1 MKPLQGR
8 RILVTRRREQ
18 ARSLVE
24 ALSAEGATVLE
35 VPLIAREPPDDPA
48 PLDAALGRLESYDW
62 LAFTSA
68 NAVEAVAE
76 RLARLGMTLPLEVR
90 LASVGPATAAAI
102 AARFHGRG
110 ADLQPDLEYR
120 AEGLV
125 DAFRDQELSGRRVL
139 LPVSNRAR
147 DTLVAGLR
155 AQRAE
160 VHAVIAYRTVS
171 PPGSEE
177 RLAQALAEGI
187 DLVTL
192 TSPSAVEAF
201 EASAGSR
208 ARGAPA
214 AVIGP
219 VTAEAARAAGLDV
232 LVVAEPS
239 TVEGLLASLARFFAS
254 GSQRG

>member
-18 ARSLVE
+18 ARSLVD

-62 LAFTSA
+62 LVFTSA

-76 RLARLGMTLPLEVR
+76 RLARLGVTLPVQVR
-90 LASVGPATAAAI
+90 LASVGPTTAEAI
-102 AARFHGRG
+102 VARFAGRR
-110 ADLQPDLEYR
+110 ADLQPAAQYR

-125 DAFRDQELSGRRVL
+125 EAFRARDLAGRRVL
-139 LPVSNRAR
+139 LPVSDRAR
-147 DTLVAGLR
+147 DTLAAGLR

-160 VHAVIAYRTVS
+160 VDEVIAYRTTAA
-171 PPGSEE
+171 PGAGESVGRILADE
-177 RLAQALAEGI
+177 RV
-187 DLVTL
+187 DLVTFA
-192 TSPSAVEAF
+192 SPSAVEAF
-201 EASAGSR
+201 VAAAGERSR
-208 ARGAPA
+208 GVPA

-219 VTAEAARAAGLDV
+219 VTAGAARAAGLDV
-232 LVVAEPS
+232 KVVAEPS
-239 TVEGLLASLARFFAS
+239 TIDGLLACLRRYFA
-254 GSQRG
+254 